1 MIKAF
6 HVEKKSELLM
16 HEICYA
22 LGQMDKTPDH
32 VAKIIQFLE
41 MLLNSEQPQ
50 IVIHEAVE
58 ALGNLGNYNS
68 LELLDRL
75 QKGDSP
81 YTEMVRETIELAQD
95 LIKWNQTTEKGK
107 TEGLDLTKLR
117 VKTND
122 PSPPFNFK
130 QEAKYRDIGYL
141 TELLLDPK

>member
-1 MIKAF
+1 
-6 HVEKKSELLM
+6 M

-22 LGQMDKTPDH
+22 LGQMDKTSDH
-32 VAKIIQFLE
+32 VAKITSFLE
-41 MLLNSEQPQ
+41 MLLETEQPQ

-95 LIKWNQTTEKGK
+95 LIKWN
-107 TEGLDLTKLR
+107 
-117 VKTND
+117 
-122 PSPPFNFK
+122 
-130 QEAKYRDIGYL
+130 
-141 TELLLDPK
+141 